1 MVEITKLFWK
11 KVVTQDG
18 FVLGEVNSGEVDEK
32 TWQLTHFYV
41 NLNDEAAKAL
51 GFPVPFLGRVV
62 VCLPVSMVKSS
73 KEATVLDKTLD
84 EMRQLKECKA

>member
-1 MVEITKLFWK
+1 MVTE
-11 KVVTQDG
+11 DG

-32 TWQLTHFYV
+32 TWQMTHFYV
-41 NLNDEAAKAL
+41 SLNDEAAKAL

-62 VCLPVSMVKSS
+62 VCLPVSMVKTS
-73 KEATVLDKTLD
+73 KETTVLDKTLE